1 MFLEINLKKY
11 KETPEGFKNIIGLVV
26 LTVTIIFIFSILNI
40 FTFGER
46 DKDAESDKAA
56 MGDKSGEINTKV
68 LSSLPKGRLNFFE
81 SSEGHKLSASE
92 YEVVCKNTKIVTQR
106 SIMGANITNYKAKQ
120 LYTDNGNKIDKYSV
134 KWDSS
139 SKKCF
144 AEYTIRALDG
154 TSNTIIVSGE
164 AKGFLKTSIDTRV
177 YFIKNF

>member
-1 MFLEINLKKY
+1 MSLESDITKH
-11 KETPEGFKNIIGLVV
+11 KETQEGYKNIAGLVS
-26 LTVTIIFIFSILNI
+26 LTAAIIFVFSILNI

-46 DKDAESDKAA
+46 DKAKDS
-56 MGDKSGEINTKV
+56 DKSGEINTKV

-81 SSEGHKLSASE
+81 SSDGYQLKLSE
-92 YEVVCKNTKIVTQR
+92 YEAVCKNTKIVTQR
-106 SIMGANITNYKAKQ
+106 AIMGANITNYKAQQ
-120 LYTDNGNKIDKYSV
+120 LYTDNGNLIDKYSV

-144 AEYTIRALDG
+144 ADYTIRAIEG
-154 TSNTIIVSGE
+154 TADTIKVAGE